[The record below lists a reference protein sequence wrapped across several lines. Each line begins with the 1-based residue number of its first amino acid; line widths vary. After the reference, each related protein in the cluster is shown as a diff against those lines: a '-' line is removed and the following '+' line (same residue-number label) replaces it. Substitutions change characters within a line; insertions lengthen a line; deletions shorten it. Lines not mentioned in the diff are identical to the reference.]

1 MVAFGLIHAA
11 LFYMMLP
18 TESLLHGRYYSRSTG
33 IGSRMQ
39 SIGSFSYTTKLQ
51 PQKCISIDTH
61 RPSSVALSMEAA
73 PSIGFE
79 SPRKLVSDGMQAFRE
94 GKVQDSIDLFDR
106 ADRAVPDGSLRP
118 FLWQR
123 GISYY
128 YKDEFSKGS
137 EQFRYDVK
145 VNPLDVEEIVW
156 DITCL
161 SRLQP
166 DTLPPP
172 SMMSLPKGKQ
182 DRRKIMSTVY
192 SLFRGEANE
201 HDLAVAGHGGNIS
214 DEFYSLYYLGLY
226 CESRGETE
234 KAANYMKAAVGTSYA
249 TGVGA
254 GDYMTSC
261 ARVHCKLRGWA

>member
-1 MVAFGLIHAA
+1 MTVLRLAAFLATFLSA
-11 LFYMMLP
+11 
-18 TESLLHGRYYSRSTG
+18 ESLLHGRHAN
-33 IGSRMQ
+33 
-39 SIGSFSYTTKLQ
+39 Q
-51 PQKCISIDTH
+51 PAVRRT
-61 RPSSVALSMEAA
+61 SSVAPLPMVA
-73 PSIGFE
+73 
-79 SPRKLVSDGMQAFRE
+79 SPTGSENPRRLVSYGMQAFRE
-94 GKVQDSIDLFDR
+94 GKIQKSIDLFNQ
-106 ADRAVPDGSLRP
+106 ADEGVPDGSLRP

-128 YKDEFSKGS
+128 YKDDFSKGS

-156 DITCL
+156 DIACL

-166 DTLPPP
+166 DAVPPP
-172 SMMSLPKGKQ
+172 TMMSLPKGKQ

-214 DEFYSLYYLGLY
+214 DEFYSLYYLGLF
-226 CESRGETE
+226 CESRGETA
-234 KAANYMKAAVGTSYA
+234 KSASYMKAAVGTSYA

-261 ARVHCKLRGWA
+261 ARVHCELRGWA